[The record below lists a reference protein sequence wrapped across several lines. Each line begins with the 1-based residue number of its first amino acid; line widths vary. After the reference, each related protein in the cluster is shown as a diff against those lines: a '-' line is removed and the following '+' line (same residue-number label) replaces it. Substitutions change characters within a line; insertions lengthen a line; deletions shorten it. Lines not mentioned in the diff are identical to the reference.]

1 MYALKI
7 MPFFFAAYSI
17 AFFIF
22 IKFYLHLD
30 TLLCL
35 RLAIDFLF
43 FFPIYMYLSVKIYD
57 NYIYNMRMIFFRLKM
72 YILHK
77 DFYKAKIE
85 NLAKKRYEIK
95 EKLLHLLENS

>member
-7 MPFFFAAYSI
+7 MPFFFTAYSI
-17 AFFIF
+17 LFFVF
-22 IKFYLHLD
+22 IRFYLHLD
-30 TLLCL
+30 TLLCI
-35 RLAIDFLF
+35 RLAFDFLF

-57 NYIYNMRMIFFRLKM
+57 NYIYNMRMIFFRIKM
-72 YILHK
+72 YFLYK

-95 EKLLHLLENS
+95 EKLLQLLENT

>member
-17 AFFIF
+17 LFFIF

-30 TLLCL
+30 TLLCI
-35 RLAIDFLF
+35 RLSIDFLL

-57 NYIYNMRMIFFRLKM
+57 DYVYNLRMIFFRIKM
-72 YILHK
+72 FFMHK

-85 NLAKKRYEIK
+85 NLAKKRFEIK
-95 EKLLHLLENS
+95 ENLL